1 MSKIL
6 EKSLRDAR
14 KEDKLTMGAK
24 QVLSSIK
31 NSKLIVLSQSIK
43 KEMIEQIES
52 DAKKEKIPLVNFQGT
67 SVALGRLC
75 GLQFRISTISFT
87 AIDDASIKSILKDTE
102 AEEKKWITVVSIMLV

>member
-6 EKSLRDAR
+6 EKSLKDAL
-14 KEDKLTMGAK
+14 KEEKLTMGTR
-24 QVLSSIK
+24 QVLNSVK

-43 KEMIEQIES
+43 KEMLEQIES
-52 DAKKEKIPLVNFQGT
+52 SAKKEKIPLVNFQGT

-87 AIDDASIKSILKDTE
+87 SITDADIKSILKDTE
-102 AEEKKWITVVSIMLV
+102 AEKKND

>member
-24 QVLSSIK
+24 QVLNSIK

-43 KEMIEQIES
+43 KEM
-52 DAKKEKIPLVNFQGT
+52 N
-67 SVALGRLC
+67 
-75 GLQFRISTISFT
+75 
-87 AIDDASIKSILKDTE
+87 
-102 AEEKKWITVVSIMLV
+102 

>member
-6 EKSLRDAR
+6 EKSLKDAL
-14 KEDKLTMGAK
+14 KEDKLTMGTK
-24 QVLSSIK
+24 QVLNSIK

-87 AIDDASIKSILKDTE
+87 SLTDGNIKSILKDTE
-102 AEEKKWITVVSIMLV
+102 AEAKNV

>member
-14 KEDKLTMGAK
+14 KEDKLTMGTK
-24 QVLSSIK
+24 QVLNSLK

-43 KEMIEQIES
+43 KEMFEKIES

-87 AIDDASIKSILKDTE
+87 SLDDASIKSILKDTVV
-102 AEEKKWITVVSIMLV
+102 EEKIA

>member
-14 KEDKLTMGAK
+14 KEDKLTMGTK

-43 KEMIEQIES
+43 KEMVEQIES
-52 DAKKEKIPLVNFQGT
+52 DAKKEKIPLVNFRGT

-87 AIDDASIKSILKDTE
+87 SIDDASIKSILKDTE
-102 AEEKKWITVVSIMLV
+102 VEEKNESL

>member
-14 KEDKLTMGAK
+14 KEDQLTMGAK

-75 GLQFRISTISFT
+75 GLQFRISTISFN

-102 AEEKKWITVVSIMLV
+102 AEEKNE

>member
-6 EKSLRDAR
+6 EKSLKDAR
-14 KEDKLTMGAK
+14 KEDRLTMGSK
-24 QVLSSIK
+24 QVLNSMK

-43 KEMIEQIES
+43 KEMFEKIES

-75 GLQFRISTISFT
+75 GLQFRISTLSFT
-87 AIDDASIKSILKDTE
+87 SIDDANVKSILKDTE
-102 AEEKKWITVVSIMLV
+102 AEKTNE

>member
-14 KEDKLTMGAK
+14 KEDKLTMGTK
-24 QVLSSIK
+24 QVLNSIK
-31 NSKLIVLSQSIK
+31 NSKLIVLSQS
-43 KEMIEQIES
+43 IEQIES

-87 AIDDASIKSILKDTE
+87 SIDEASIKSILKDTE
-102 AEEKKWITVVSIMLV
+102 AEEKND

>member
-14 KEDKLTMGAK
+14 KEDQLTMGTK
-24 QVLSSIK
+24 QVLNSMK
-31 NSKLIVLSQSIK
+31 NSKLIVLSQSLK
-43 KEMIEQIES
+43 KEVLEQIES

-87 AIDDASIKSILKDTE
+87 SLDDASIKSILKDTVV
-102 AEEKKWITVVSIMLV
+102 EEKIVQL